1 MHAEVSSAASH
12 LSTLLRTRPSSPRRL
27 EEFKTVLGES
37 LEARYSRHTWTSSDP
52 EAGSAARALHWQPGP
67 GGEGCS
73 SPLSKACEKL
83 GVAFGEK
90 EEWTLWI
97 DPGCVAIRD
106 GPGPGRVSA
115 STSSSSISGSGTS
128 FTPTRGGRVQ
138 HEGSIR
144 VLYGTMPRSN
154 APRTA
159 YASASLFP
167 ASRSNDFALPS
178 PTSRAAIIRRP
189 GAVMSSSAQVPS
201 VNVCPSTPGAVA
213 TAQYQPVHVN
223 VNASWCRDAGA
234 PSLGYQ
240 LASIRRQ
247 PSSRP
252 SSGDSN
258 RSSSSSTNSSRSD
271 SNGSTAY
278 SALSL
283 SGLQS
288 LDGASSAGTSIPATS
303 PMPSTMS
310 WEKCDSDAA
319 GPQDGQTSPPATT
332 AFSTRD
338 FDAVNDLDLHGLGL
352 DDVAFED
359 EVGPEDAISAA
370 GDAVDEVEDERH
382 DEGDDTLRPLDG
394 EDAADTTVGA
404 VAIPLIKPSQSRAS
418 ISSHARTRSTASTAS
433 SGSVTS
439 FDNGNVKVLGGGVK
453 LGGSS
458 SSSTTSRAGRS
469 RAHSNASN
477 GSGYSGSGGYGHHG
491 QQHQQQQ
498 QQMYPQAGSAF
509 TRTHVKNRSS
519 VNVNARTGGWAAQQ
533 QQQQQQHFLQQQQ
546 QNGLGLSGMDP
557 LSAAAA
563 ASASY
568 SYEEAQRRSNA
579 NALAQRLEDARYFQ
593 QQPQQQQQPQWSA
606 VPPPFIRT
614 MSYPPPMHAEP
625 LTVLPLA
632 KRRNLA
638 PPLPTLGLPGAQHPA
653 PLRSTRSSGSLKT
666 QAVRSP
672 YAAGPGAGA
681 GAGTG
686 SALPSPAL
694 QGFLSRSESA
704 SYPLRQQRSSSS
716 AATSS
721 TGEEEEEEG
730 EEDEDDEVA
739 SGSGSGEGDD
749 SLSGG
754 ASLLG
759 SGGGAGASTSKRTRT
774 RGRRTRGRGTGR
786 AARRAAAGLSF
797 AGTSAGAG
805 AGVSPLPSPPVPV
818 LGLGLG
824 LPQTG
829 ILGGAVV
836 PGKNGLPSPPIFH
849 QSQQQQGGQIF
860 YPQHQHQQHQQ
871 HQQGTTLAGMRM
883 ATAPPVPHS
892 HPVQYQQQAQRPHAH
907 AHAQAH
913 AQGHP
918 MHASLP
924 PIPTS
929 AHGFAHRG
937 PVQLG
942 MGMGGGMGMGMGGGM
957 QNW

>member
-73 SPLSKACEKL
+73 SPLSKACEKF
-83 GVAFGEK
+83 GVAFGDK

-115 STSSSSISGSGTS
+115 SSFSSSSMSGSGGS
-128 FTPTRGGRVQ
+128 FTPTRGGRTQ
-138 HEGSIR
+138 HEGAIR
-144 VLYGTMPRSN
+144 VLYGTMPRAS
-154 APRTA
+154 APRTT
-159 YASASLFP
+159 YASAPLFP

-189 GAVMSSSAQVPS
+189 GAVISSSAQVPS
-201 VNVCPSTPGAVA
+201 VNVCPSTPAA
-213 TAQYQPVHVN
+213 PSNAQYQAVHVN

-271 SNGSTAY
+271 SNGSVAY

-303 PMPSTMS
+303 PMPSTLS
-310 WEKCDSDAA
+310 WEKV
-319 GPQDGQTSPPATT
+319 DGDVGGQQNRQTSPPA
-332 AFSTRD
+332 AAAPFSSRD
-338 FDAVNDLDLHGLGL
+338 FDAVNELDLQGLGL

-359 EVGPEDAISAA
+359 EVSPEDAISVA
-370 GDAVDEVEDERH
+370 GDAVDEVDDERH

-404 VAIPLIKPSQSRAS
+404 VAIPLIKPAQSRPS
-418 ISSHARTRSTASTAS
+418 IVSHARTRSTASTAS

-477 GSGYSGSGGYGHHG
+477 GSGFSGSGGYAHHG
-491 QQHQQQQ
+491 QHQQQGYSQ
-498 QQMYPQAGSAF
+498 TGPAF
-509 TRTHVKNRSS
+509 TRSHVKNRSS

-533 QQQQQQHFLQQQQ
+533 QQQQQLLQQ
-546 QNGLGLSGMDP
+546 QNGLGLTGMDP
-557 LSAAAA
+557 AAAA
-563 ASASY
+563 VSY
-568 SYEEAQRRSNA
+568 SYEEAQRRG

-593 QQPQQQQQPQWSA
+593 QQQHQGQWSA
-606 VPPPFIRT
+606 PPPPMVRT
-614 MSYPPPMHAEP
+614 MSYPPPMHTEP
-625 LTVLPLA
+625 LASIPLA

-638 PPLPTLGLPGAQHPA
+638 PPLPNLGLSVAQQPA
-653 PLRSTRSSGSLKT
+653 SLRSTRSSGSLKA
-666 QAVRSP
+666 QALRS
-672 YAAGPGAGA
+672 AWTAGA
-681 GAGTG
+681 GSG
-686 SALPSPAL
+686 LPSPAL
-694 QGFLSRSESA
+694 QSFLTRPDSA
-704 SYPLRQQRSSSS
+704 PYPLQRSTSST
-716 AATSS
+716 ATSS
-721 TGEEEEEEG
+721 TGEEA
-730 EEDEDDEVA
+730 DEDDDDDEA
-739 SGSGSGEGDD
+739 ASGSGSGSGEGDD
-749 SLSGG
+749 SLSGSG
-754 ASLLG
+754 SLALDVDGSSSNASG
-759 SGGGAGASTSKRTRT
+759 NKRTRT

-786 AARRAAAGLSF
+786 AARRAAAAGL
-797 AGTSAGAG
+797 TGAG
-805 AGVSPLPSPPVPV
+805 GLPSPPV
-818 LGLGLG
+818 LA
-824 LPQTG
+824 LPQSGSSLGSATLTG
-829 ILGGAVV
+829 R
-836 PGKNGLPSPPIFH
+836 NGLPSPPIFAHGQQASH
-849 QSQQQQGGQIF
+849 QQTGMRITTMPPPPGLPPHQHHFHHQQQQQ
-860 YPQHQHQQHQQ
+860 
-871 HQQGTTLAGMRM
+871 
-883 ATAPPVPHS
+883 
-892 HPVQYQQQAQRPHAH
+892 QRPHGLGHGHGH
-907 AHAQAH
+907 A
-913 AQGHP
+913 HP

-924 PIPTS
+924 PIPVTQS
-929 AHGFAHRG
+929 ASVTAGVSSAGSWAQHAQPVAQGQGQQAGQRLQSSGFASRPHMG
-937 PVQLG
+937 VG
-942 MGMGGGMGMGMGGGM
+942 MPMPMPM
-957 QNW
+957 QGW